1 MVKQYSALEESFNQ
15 LNATLAMPH
24 VLSVL
29 DLEQPNALHVELAL
43 TLRDGLVQR
52 LLVQVTWLN
61 LELASLSRCLGLM
74 VESFKLTSGLST
86 MQEHRTRMFKRL
98 VEPVKQTDLPSL

>member
-15 LNATLAMPH
+15 LNATLAMPL

-43 TLRDGLVQR
+43 TLRDGRVQR

-61 LELASLSRCLGLM
+61 LVLASLSKCLGPT
-74 VESFKLTSGLST
+74 VESF
-86 MQEHRTRMFKRL
+86 
-98 VEPVKQTDLPSL
+98 